1 MKMILGAL
9 LAPITWVTI
18 PAALVLTL
26 TQCTAQPHRGTPPRP
41 PKSTKAVLILEMSG
55 AHLLGQVS
63 TSTTQL
69 VLTTPRSA
77 HTLADTHST
86 ALSAVADTRTG
97 ASCRISLDSGQVLSE
112 QVIPSTEQGIG
123 VALCLWP

>member
-1 MKMILGAL
+1 MKMILGVL

-18 PAALVLTL
+18 PAVLVLTL
-26 TQCTAQPHRGTPPRP
+26 SQCTAQPHRGAPPR
-41 PKSTKAVLILEMSG
+41 STTTLVLEMSG

-77 HTLADTHST
+77 HTLADTHSA

-112 QVIPSTEQGIG
+112 QIIPSTEQGVG